1 MTSPVRSG
9 TPTACP
15 WITTR
20 SPTIACMPLT
30 SRRHDTTTG
39 GRAERPRCRRS
50 EASAV
55 VVLVVQVGRL
65 AAPGLVGHQ
74 PPDRHDERDD
84 QAQQDASEDGPDEGA
99 DAEKDDRPDQP
110 LQSALRPARARTIRT
125 VAGRSGGWPVI
136 PGVAHGASLGRR
148 AGYSCAGL

>member
-1 MTSPVRSG
+1 MTSPARSG

-20 SPTIACMPLT
+20 SPTIACMPIT

-39 GRAERPRCRRS
+39 RPAERPRCSRS

-55 VVLVVQVGRL
+55 VVLVVEVGRL
-65 AAPGLVGHQ
+65 ASPGLVRHE

-84 QAQQDASEDGPDEGA
+84 QAEHDASEDESDEGA
-99 DAEKDDRPDQP
+99 
-110 LQSALRPARARTIRT
+110 
-125 VAGRSGGWPVI
+125 
-136 PGVAHGASLGRR
+136 
-148 AGYSCAGL
+148 

>member
-1 MTSPVRSG
+1 MTSPARSG

-39 GRAERPRCRRS
+39 GAAEQPRCSRS
-50 EASAV
+50 ESSAV

-65 AAPGLVGHQ
+65 APPGFVGHE
-74 PPDRHDERDD
+74 PTDRHDERDD
-84 QAQQDASEDGPDEGA
+84 QAEQDASENGPDEGA
-99 DAEKDDRPDQP
+99 DAEQDDRPDQP
-110 LQSALRPARARTIRT
+110 LQAALRPARARTTGSVSSR
-125 VAGRSGGWPVI
+125 
-136 PGVAHGASLGRR
+136 
-148 AGYSCAGL
+148 